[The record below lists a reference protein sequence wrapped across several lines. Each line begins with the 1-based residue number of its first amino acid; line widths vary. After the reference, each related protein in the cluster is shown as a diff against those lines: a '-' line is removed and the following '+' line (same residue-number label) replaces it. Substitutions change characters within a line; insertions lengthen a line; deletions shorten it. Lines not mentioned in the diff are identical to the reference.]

1 MVGISPQI
9 AIIDEACGRC
19 GGCVPVC
26 PTDAIYLSP
35 LKLEID
41 DATCTACGNCVTACP
56 VGALELATDG

>member
-1 MVGISPQI
+1 MIEISPQI
-9 AIIDEACGRC
+9 AIGQNSCGRC

-41 DATCTACGNCVTACP
+41 DTICTACGNCVTTCP
-56 VGALELATDG
+56 VGALEFAFDG